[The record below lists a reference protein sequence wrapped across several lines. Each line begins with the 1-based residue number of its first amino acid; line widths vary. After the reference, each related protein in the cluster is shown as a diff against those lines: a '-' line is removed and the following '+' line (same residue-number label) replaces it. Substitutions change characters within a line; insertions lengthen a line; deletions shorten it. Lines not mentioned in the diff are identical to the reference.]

1 MTTAGRFD
9 AIERHFTATA
19 FVSVRG
25 STLLIWHKKLR
36 MWLPPG
42 GHCEPNEDP
51 IEAAIREAKE
61 EAGFTVKIIPP
72 PDFPHIESVNI
83 KPPPVVMGLFNIETP
98 GEPLHQHIDFVYF
111 TRPHSPRQVDFTAA
125 VPAGLHRWVDA
136 ATLETAFSLLAP
148 DGTLVAVAEDVRV
161 LGIRAIAAANGS

>member
-1 MTTAGRFD
+1 MSGGHVP
-9 AIERHFTATA
+9 IERHFTATA

-25 STLLIWHKKLR
+25 HTLLIWHRKLR

-51 IEAAIREAKE
+51 IQAAIREAEE

-72 PDFPHIESVNI
+72 HDFPHIDGVNI
-83 KPPPVVMGLFNIETP
+83 KPPPAVMGVFDIDTP
-98 GEPLHQHIDFVYF
+98 GEPLHQHIDFVYY
-111 TRPHSPRQVDFTAA
+111 TRPHSPRKVDFEAP
-125 VPAGLHRWVDA
+125 VPAGEHRWVDTA
-136 ATLETAFSLLAP
+136 ALKTPFSLPAP

-161 LGIRAIAAANGS
+161 LGMRAIAATDGS

>member
-1 MTTAGRFD
+1 MSSPGGFT
-9 AIERHFTATA
+9 AIERHFTSTA

-25 STLLIWHKKLR
+25 HTLLIWHKKLR

-51 IEAAIREAKE
+51 IEAALREAKE

-83 KPPPVVMGLFNIETP
+83 KPPPAVMGVFDIDTP
-98 GEPLHQHIDFVYF
+98 GEPMHQHIDFVYY
-111 TRPHSPRQVDFTAA
+111 TRPHSPRKVDFDAP
-125 VPAGLHRWVDA
+125 VPAGVHHWVA
-136 ATLETAFSLLAP
+136 AAQLESPFALPAP
-148 DGTLVAVAEDVRV
+148 DGTLVPVAEDVRV
-161 LGIRAIAAANGS
+161 LGIRAITAANGS